1 LWIKKRGINLL
12 LFNEVDNIISSFKIL
27 TKIFRSEMLYTPIKF
42 RNVELK
48 NRWVMSPMCMYS
60 CENGL
65 ANDFH
70 FVHYGSRSQGG
81 TGLIM
86 VEATGVEPHGRIT
99 NHCMGIWNEEQA
111 EKLQKIVEFVHKNS
125 DSKIGIQI
133 AHAGRKG
140 STWNNIQIP
149 VEEGWET
156 VAPSPIPYHPTER
169 IPHVLTSEEIQE
181 QVQNFKEAARR
192 AVKAGFNVIEIH
204 GAHGY
209 LVHQFLSPLS
219 NIRTDE
225 YGGSFENRIR
235 FLIEIVDAVNEELNE
250 NVALFVRISGTEY
263 AENGWDIKESVELAK
278 ILKNH
283 QVDLVDV
290 SSGGNIHGV
299 KIPLFD
305 GYQVPLSS
313 QVKNEAEIKTG
324 AVGLIKKVSHA
335 EEILEKGDAD
345 LIFIAREILR
355 NPYIAV
361 QGSFE
366 MGEECFF
373 PHQYLRAKIST

>member
-1 LWIKKRGINLL
+1 
-12 LFNEVDNIISSFKIL
+12 
-27 TKIFRSEMLYTPIKF
+27 MLYTPIQF

-60 CENGL
+60 CENGIT
-65 ANDFH
+65 NDFH

-86 VEATGVEPHGRIT
+86 IEATGVEPRGRIT
-99 NHCMGIWNEEQA
+99 NKCMGIWNDEQA
-111 EKLQKIVEFVHKNS
+111 EKLQKIVEFIHSNS
-125 DSKIGIQI
+125 ESKIGIQL

-140 STWNNIQIP
+140 STWNNIQISL
-149 VEEGWET
+149 EEGWET

-169 IPHVLTSEEIQE
+169 IPHVLTIDEIKD
-181 QVQNFKEAARR
+181 QVQNFKVAARR
-192 AVKAGFNVIEIH
+192 AVKAGFNIIEIH

-209 LVHQFLSPLS
+209 LIHQFLSPLS

-235 FLIEIVDAVNEELNE
+235 FLLEIVDAVNEELNE
-250 NVALFVRISGTEY
+250 DIALFVRISGTEY
-263 AENGWDIKESVELAK
+263 AENGWSVDNSVELAK
-278 ILKNH
+278 VLKEH
-283 QVDLVDV
+283 QVDLIDV
-290 SSGGNIHGV
+290 SSGGNIHGA
-299 KIPLFD
+299 KISVFD
-305 GYQVPLSS
+305 GYQVPFASR
-313 QVKNEAEIKTG
+313 VRNEADIKTG
-324 AVGLIKKVSHA
+324 AVGMITKIEQA
-335 EEILEKGDAD
+335 ESILQKGDAD

-366 MGEECFF
+366 MKENCFF
-373 PHQYLRAKIST
+373 PHQYLRAKISS

>member
-1 LWIKKRGINLL
+1 
-12 LFNEVDNIISSFKIL
+12 
-27 TKIFRSEMLYTPIKF
+27 MLYTPITF

-60 CENGL
+60 SEDGL
-65 ANDFH
+65 PNDFH
-70 FVHYGSRSQGG
+70 FVHYGSRAQGG
-81 TGLIM
+81 AGLLI
-86 VEATGVEPHGRIT
+86 VEATGVEPRGRIT
-99 NHCMGIWNEEQA
+99 NHCMGIWNDEQA
-111 EKLQKIVEFVHKNS
+111 KQLQKIVAFVHKHS
-125 DSKIGIQI
+125 ESKIGIQLS
-133 AHAGRKG
+133 HSGRKG
-140 STWNNIQIP
+140 STWNNTQIP
-149 VEEGWET
+149 VQEGWET
-156 VAPSPIPYHPTER
+156 IAPSSIPYHPTER
-169 IPHVLTSEEIQE
+169 IPHMLMVEEIKE
-181 QVQNFKEAARR
+181 QVQNFKNAARR
-192 AVKAGFNVIEIH
+192 AVDAGFDVIEIH
-204 GAHGY
+204 AAHGY
-209 LVHQFLSPLS
+209 LIHQFLSPLS

-263 AENGWDIKESVELAK
+263 AENGWEIEDSVELAK
-278 ILKNH
+278 VLKNH
-283 QVDLVDV
+283 SVDLVDV

-305 GYQVPLSS
+305 GYQVPLASK
-313 QVKNEAEIKTG
+313 VKNEAGVKTG

-335 EEILEKGDAD
+335 EEILQKGDAD

-366 MGEECFF
+366 MNEECFF
-373 PHQYLRAKIST
+373 PHQYLRAKISS